1 MVDKGARKGDQKAF
15 ARARLGG
22 GIGLSEADA
31 IDDYAWTEEITR
43 CKAQDERQDSQDIRR
58 YPPKIQTN
66 TT

>member
-15 ARARLGG
+15 ARARLGD

-31 IDDYAWTEEITR
+31 IDDYAETEEITR
-43 CKAQDERQDSQDIRR
+43 RKAQHKRQDSQDIRR

>member
-15 ARARLGG
+15 ARARLGD

-43 CKAQDERQDSQDIRR
+43 CKAQDERQDIRR